1 MTLNNLKDF
10 LEREQK
16 GLYEK
21 FLQYGKEHTTNFER
35 DFEKSFLAQPELA
48 FIKWLDY
55 EKVDE
60 GYEFW
65 DAIERKWYERFAHY
79 YISFNART
87 EYEPRYNIKV
97 WGHRE
102 RELWMAGI
110 IEVLDARTMTDE
122 DLCLEV
128 RSRMRGNITDYAY
141 SLRIL

>member
-21 FLQYGKEHTTNFER
+21 FLQYGKDHTTGFER

-65 DAIERKWYERFAHY
+65 DAIEQKWEERLDNY
-79 YISFNART
+79 YISFNARGDYT
-87 EYEPRYNIKV
+87 PEYNIKIWRANEKRLQMV
-97 WGHRE
+97 
-102 RELWMAGI
+102 GI
-110 IEVLDARTMTDE
+110 LKILDAHTMTNE

-128 RSRMRGNITDYAY
+128 RSRMQGNITDYAY

>member
-1 MTLNNLKDF
+1 MTLNSLKDF

-21 FLQYGKEHTTNFER
+21 FLQYGKEHTTGFER

-48 FIKWLDY
+48 FFKWIDY
-55 EKVDE
+55 ERVDE
-60 GYEFW
+60 GYQFW
-65 DAIERKWYERFAHY
+65 DEISSKWNERLTPY

-87 EYEPRYNIKV
+87 EYKPKYNIKV
-97 WGHRE
+97 WKYGE
-102 RELWMAGI
+102 KKLQMVGI
-110 IEVLDARTMTDE
+110 LEIPDAQLISDE

-128 RSRMRGNITDYAY
+128 REKMKAYIYDYAY